1 MLSKKHNII
10 RCLILLL
17 IINSPLIHYA
27 SGDWSSIIVKNQI
40 TGKVIY
46 PGDTVEF
53 PITVN
58 CGYNL
63 SEDAWCSLIVKDKPK
78 EWSAGFYENNEQITN
93 VFFPEDDSDPVDVVL
108 RVKTSDNVLNGV
120 YPIWA
125 EFAPD
130 DGDTIS
136 REFAITVDDNAESNL
151 DIYSSTPG
159 IETKSSDSVRYLLTL
174 ENNYDHRIA
183 VSLNTIGKPEEW
195 NIEFL
200 QEIDNEEYRLKT
212 LSLAANTQQEILM
225 EVKPYINST
234 DGEYNFEVQ
243 AIPKNGVRNVSVK
256 LDLTINNDLE
266 TEEMLTISQNTKS
279 LVINPG
285 STKEI
290 YVTLRNNGDETL
302 TNIDLKVQE
311 VSGIT
316 AEVRSFG
323 TIDELEPGDT
333 WDTSI
338 EITARADASPGS
350 KDLLMRAVSDDA
362 QSQDGRVE
370 VIVEKSSS
378 GGFVGIGMVVI
389 SILLLIVIVRKFG
402 RR

>member
-1 MLSKKHNII
+1 
-10 RCLILLL
+10 
-17 IINSPLIHYA
+17 
-27 SGDWSSIIVKNQI
+27 
-40 TGKVIY
+40 
-46 PGDTVEF
+46 
-53 PITVN
+53 
-58 CGYNL
+58 
-63 SEDAWCSLIVKDKPK
+63 
-78 EWSAGFYENNEQITN
+78 
-93 VFFPEDDSDPVDVVL
+93 
-108 RVKTSDNVLNGV
+108 
-120 YPIWA
+120 
-125 EFAPD
+125 
-130 DGDTIS
+130 
-136 REFAITVDDNAESNL
+136 
-151 DIYSSTPG
+151 
-159 IETKSSDSVRYLLTL
+159 
-174 ENNYDHRIA
+174 
-183 VSLNTIGKPEEW
+183 LNTIGKPEEW